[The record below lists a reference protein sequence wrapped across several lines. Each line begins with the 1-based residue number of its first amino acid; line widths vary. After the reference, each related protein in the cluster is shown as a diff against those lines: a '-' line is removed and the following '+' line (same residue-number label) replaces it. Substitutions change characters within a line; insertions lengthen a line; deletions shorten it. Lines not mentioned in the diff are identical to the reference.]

1 MTSLHREK
9 SYWSDF
15 PRDTS
20 IRPALPTRK
29 QQVAAYEQRLAT
41 EQEILERE
49 RVALAAYS
57 QALEIWAQHGS
68 PKRGKYANM
77 RKNAFS
83 HLQAIYDA
91 HLGAGQ

>member
-9 SYWSDF
+9 SHWDDL

-29 QQVAAYEQRLAT
+29 QQVAAYEQGLAT

-49 RVALAAYS
+49 RVALEAYS
-57 QALEIWAQHGS
+57 EAIEIWAQHGM
-68 PKRGKYANM
+68 PKSGKYANM
-77 RKNAFS
+77 RKNAFA

-91 HLGAGQ
+91 QLGAGQ